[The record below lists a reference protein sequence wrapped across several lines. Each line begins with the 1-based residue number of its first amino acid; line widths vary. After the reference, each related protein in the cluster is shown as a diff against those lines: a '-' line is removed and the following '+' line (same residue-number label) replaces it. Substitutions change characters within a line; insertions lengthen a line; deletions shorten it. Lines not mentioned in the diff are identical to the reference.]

1 MIYNK
6 YLDNDIDEKVTSIFS
21 TIKKIVNF
29 KNILFMVFALLLS
42 TKTLIGDFRP
52 FNYVLL
58 AVASA
63 FEVPLILVLIASVA
77 GLAIGGYS
85 SATVMLLIFFLLYNL
100 ITAIV
105 NIEGINRKYTIFIKF
120 MASIAILQIVS
131 TFITGDLF
139 TQLFSVLS
147 TIVLPG
153 IIYLIVVTGMNVI
166 LNIKNGFVYTK
177 EESIAMIL
185 TIAILLSSLGS
196 VSVLGF
202 KVVEILALIL
212 ILIYGWGNGAILGAT
227 AGLIIGLSYTCLC
240 DVSMSFVVAIA
251 FSGFISGLLRRF
263 GKIPVIIAF
272 VAGNVYISYY
282 ATGMSQINIVIC
294 EALIASIVLFL
305 MPKYIERKLDNL
317 FDLTRGLE
325 TFKNNLLNPTKEAK
339 EKIGAVSEVFSS
351 LADIT
356 VERTKET
363 EEETIEVIKKYIL
376 SYVNNTCF
384 ACENINECIEK
395 ENLDMTAEYLA
406 DRLES
411 GEPIEPE
418 MLKFNCKDSKIIIN
432 NLYDIYNSMKLMR
445 VLKQK
450 EIENNK
456 KISNQ
461 YKEVS
466 KLLNNISENIKEG
479 SLVKDEAQ
487 KKLRNELKFYGYNV
501 YEDDFK
507 RDKETIEYTF
517 ITDILTNIDKQKKQ
531 IVELC
536 SNILE
541 QNMCIKLILNI
552 SKTEKSKI
560 KIVSTP
566 KYNIK
571 SEIISYTKTGEN
583 ISGDSY
589 LQLEL
594 QDLRQLSVISDGVGS
609 GESAARSSSTVINML
624 ERLLSGGFDEDKAI
638 EIINS
643 VIKLKGEDDL
653 FATLD
658 AAIINEKDAQC
669 YFIKLG
675 AAPTYLIEKGKVVT
689 ITSTNIPVGLV
700 DSSDYIPICKKLDYG
715 DFVIQLSDGVIP
727 DTIDP
732 NNNYIKNFLST
743 CDITKSAKVIAQE
756 LKEVIN
762 INNDGVYDDD
772 ITLIVNKIEK

>member
-1 MIYNK
+1 M
-6 YLDNDIDEKVTSIFS
+6 
-21 TIKKIVNF
+21 
-29 KNILFMVFALLLS
+29 
-42 TKTLIGDFRP
+42 
-52 FNYVLL
+52 
-58 AVASA
+58 
-63 FEVPLILVLIASVA
+63 
-77 GLAIGGYS
+77 
-85 SATVMLLIFFLLYNL
+85 
-100 ITAIV
+100 
-105 NIEGINRKYTIFIKF
+105 
-120 MASIAILQIVS
+120 
-131 TFITGDLF
+131 
-139 TQLFSVLS
+139 
-147 TIVLPG
+147 
-153 IIYLIVVTGMNVI
+153 
-166 LNIKNGFVYTK
+166 
-177 EESIAMIL
+177 
-185 TIAILLSSLGS
+185 
-196 VSVLGF
+196 
-202 KVVEILALIL
+202 
-212 ILIYGWGNGAILGAT
+212 
-227 AGLIIGLSYTCLC
+227 
-240 DVSMSFVVAIA
+240 
-251 FSGFISGLLRRF
+251 
-263 GKIPVIIAF
+263 
-272 VAGNVYISYY
+272 
-282 ATGMSQINIVIC
+282 
-294 EALIASIVLFL
+294 
-305 MPKYIERKLDNL
+305 
-317 FDLTRGLE
+317 
-325 TFKNNLLNPTKEAK
+325 
-339 EKIGAVSEVFSS
+339 
-351 LADIT
+351 ADIT

-384 ACENINECIEK
+384 ACDNINECIEK

-566 KYNIK
+566 KYNVK

-675 AAPTYLIEKGKVVT
+675 AAPTYLIEKGKVIT

-700 DSSDYIPICKKLDYG
+700 DSSDYVPICKKLDYG

-743 CDITKSAKVIAQE
+743 CDVTKSAKVIAQE

-772 ITLIVNKIEK
+772 ITVIVNKIEK

>member
-384 ACENINECIEK
+384 ACDNINECIEK

-406 DRLES
+406 DKLES

-507 RDKETIEYTF
+507 RDKEIIEYTF
-517 ITDILTNIDKQKKQ
+517 ITDILTNIDRQKNQ

-566 KYNIK
+566 KYNVK
-571 SEIISYTKTGEN
+571 SEIISYTKTGES

-675 AAPTYLIEKGKVVT
+675 AAPTYLIEKGKVIT
-689 ITSTNIPVGLV
+689 ITSTNIPVGLI
-700 DSSDYIPICKKLDYG
+700 DSSDYVPICKKLDYG

-743 CDITKSAKVIAQE
+743 CDVTKSAKVIAQE

-772 ITLIVNKIEK
+772 ITVIVNKIEK

>member
-202 KVVEILALIL
+202 KIVEILALIL

-609 GESAARSSSTVINML
+609 GENASRSSSTVINML

-643 VIKLKGEDDL
+643 VIKLKGEDEL

>member
-105 NIEGINRKYTIFIKF
+105 NIEGINRKYTVFIKF

-202 KVVEILALIL
+202 KIVEILALIL

-643 VIKLKGEDDL
+643 VIKLKGEDEL

>member
-105 NIEGINRKYTIFIKF
+105 NIEGINRKYTVFIKF

-202 KVVEILALIL
+202 KIVEILALIL
-212 ILIYGWGNGAILGAT
+212 ILIYGWENGAILGAT

-609 GESAARSSSTVINML
+609 GENASRSSSTVINML

-643 VIKLKGEDDL
+643 VIKLKGEDEL

>member
-105 NIEGINRKYTIFIKF
+105 NIEGINRKYTVFIKF

-202 KVVEILALIL
+202 KIVEILALIL

-594 QDLRQLSVISDGVGS
+594 QDLRQLSVISDCVGS
-609 GESAARSSSTVINML
+609 GESASRSSSTVINML

-643 VIKLKGEDDL
+643 VIKLKGEDEL